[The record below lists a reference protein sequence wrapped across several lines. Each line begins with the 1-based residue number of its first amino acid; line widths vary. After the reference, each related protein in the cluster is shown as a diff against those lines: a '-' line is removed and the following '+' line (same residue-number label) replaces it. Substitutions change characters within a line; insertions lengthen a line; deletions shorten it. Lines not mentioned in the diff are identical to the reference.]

1 MTIASVVVVVVLWLV
16 QGSVRD
22 FGTDGGTATGFGRLT
37 GLLAADLLLIQVLLM
52 ARIPWVEQVWGQDE
66 LTRRHR
72 LVGFSSF
79 WLMCVH
85 VVLVTVGY
93 AQSSHTDL
101 VAQSWDL
108 LANYP
113 GMLLAAA
120 GTLALTAV
128 GTVKP
133 LPTKATT
140 SRSSPR
146 T

>member
-1 MTIASVVVVVVLWLV
+1 M
-16 QGSVRD
+16 
-22 FGTDGGTATGFGRLT
+22 
-37 GLLAADLLLIQVLLM
+37 
-52 ARIPWVEQVWGQDE
+52 WGQDE

-79 WLMCVH
+79 WLMVAH

-128 GTVKP
+128 GTVIP
-133 LPTKATT
+133 
-140 SRSSPR
+140 
-146 T
+146 